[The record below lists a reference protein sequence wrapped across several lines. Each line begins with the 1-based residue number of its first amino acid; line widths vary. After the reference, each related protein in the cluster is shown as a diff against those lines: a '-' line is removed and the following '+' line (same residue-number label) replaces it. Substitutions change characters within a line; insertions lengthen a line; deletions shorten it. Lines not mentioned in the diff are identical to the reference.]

1 MAENRKVVPQER
13 YGCAHPASY
22 RPPAHASWTP
32 IWDNRKAKP
41 GPTTAAEQ
49 TSPERFD
56 RTVKALRDFFA
67 KREFKEV
74 NSQCRPSIL
83 AAWEFPERLQAY
95 NARGTEWPLPQSGI
109 VWLERELR
117 KDPDATGFFCLT
129 NSYGAAAAAQPRPI
143 FEFAFRGDQTALR
156 TLVTALMTS
165 LLPHNFEGDGRIV
178 TNSSLAECPFWNVA
192 AAPSGENGSQR
203 ARNCDAHFKGTRL
216 VSAAERT
223 QDKNAMSYK
232 FCVSYGGRYSLGL
245 YHYFGQ
251 ARTEAEFARYV
262 NDCSF
267 LRSTGSVDVMALSR
281 YILSESGT
289 GKI

>member
-117 KDPDATGFFCLT
+117 KDPDAAGFFCLT

-192 AAPSGENGSQR
+192 VVPSGENDSKR
-203 ARNCDAHFKGTRL
+203 VRNCDAYFKDNKL
-216 VSAAERT
+216 ISAAERT
-223 QDKNAMSYK
+223 QEKAEMFYK
-232 FCVSYGGRYSLGL
+232 FCVSHGGRYSLGL
-245 YHYFGQ
+245 YRHFGQ
-251 ARTEAEFARYV
+251 SRTEAEFTEYV

-267 LRSTGSVDVMALSR
+267 LRSTGSVDVMTLSR
-281 YILSESGT
+281 HILSEKSV